1 MPRKKRKTASS
12 GKKRNLIK
20 KAGTLDLVRKSV
32 VDLKSNPAV
41 MLPGIFGLVV
51 VLAFYGF
58 IIIQYFVALSF
69 LKSLDPENRFIFA
82 FLAFVVLLLDMALL
96 IVINA
101 YYYAMQY
108 GMIADVL
115 SGRKTSLR
123 RGIMHGK
130 TLFVKMLSLSI
141 AKSVFS
147 KVIPMVILIS
157 IFIPVFLVDRVA
169 ALITAIILLSFVYLP
184 YLTVFWVVTVFKLP
198 ILIHRNIPG
207 VLSGFGVIFECFRYA
222 KKDRLHVAIAFLVS
236 LGISVIIN
244 AVLLVA
250 GTYAYLIESVVSTD
264 EFSPQYLTYFVL
276 YLVKAAIVLV
286 GSMIVSFFIFNSYF
300 QKNRLRWK

>member
-41 MLPGIFGLVV
+41 MLPGVFGLAV

-147 KVIPMVILIS
+147 KVIPLVILIS

-169 ALITAIILLSFVYLP
+169 ALITAIILFSFVYLP
-184 YLTVFWVVTVFKLP
+184 YLTVFWVITVFKLP

-222 KKDRLHVAIAFLVS
+222 KKNLLHVAIAFLVS

-244 AVLLVA
+244 VILLVA
-250 GTYAYLIESVVSTD
+250 GTYAYLIEFVVSTD
-264 EFSPQYLTYFVL
+264 EFSLQYLTYFVL
-276 YLVKAAIVLV
+276 YLVKAAIALV